1 MKRIAKR
8 IAMKHTAMK
17 HTAMKHNRAAG
28 RSVIAAA

>member
-8 IAMKHTAMK
+8 IAMKHG
-17 HTAMKHNRAAG
+17 AMKHNRVAG